1 MLTKSHNET
10 FITTL
15 GGRITCLQCNGR
27 SKRTGQQCR
36 AVALRGKTKCRTHGG
51 LSTGPKT
58 VEGRARIA
66 AAHWVHGEA
75 SRAARAEYRAA
86 LLRLSKLEELA
97 RRHGLIEGARSPRRK
112 PKVIERDLKL
122 QT

>member
-1 MLTKSHNET
+1 MTKSHNET

-15 GGRITCLQCNGR
+15 GGRIACRQCNAR

-36 AVALRGKTKCRTHGG
+36 AVALKGKTKCRTHGG

-58 VEGRARIA
+58 VEGRERIA

-75 SRAARAEYRAA
+75 TRAARAEYGAA

-97 RRHGLIEGARSPRRK
+97 RSHRIIVKVGGPGRRL
-112 PKVIERDLKL
+112 KVANICSDIKK
-122 QT
+122 